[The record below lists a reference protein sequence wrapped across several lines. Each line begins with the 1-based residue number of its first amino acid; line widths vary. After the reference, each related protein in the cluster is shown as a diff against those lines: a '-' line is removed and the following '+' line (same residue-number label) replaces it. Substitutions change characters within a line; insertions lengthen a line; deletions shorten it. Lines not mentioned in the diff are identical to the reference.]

1 MKYLVIL
8 PDGMAD
14 YKINELGNQT
24 PLQFART
31 PNLDRLAQ
39 SALIGYV
46 QTVPENFPPGSDVAN
61 LSVMGYP
68 PQKYYTGRSP
78 LEAVSMGVA
87 MEVNDL
93 SFRCNLVTLSEED
106 NYEDQVMLDY
116 SAGEISSEESAQ
128 LIKTINSELGNSF
141 LSFYPGISYRH
152 LMLWKNGAD
161 KSFQLTPPHDISGQ
175 KIGKYLPAG
184 KDGHLLREMMQKSQ
198 AILKNH
204 PVNINRIKRGLNPA
218 NSLWLWG
225 EGQRPRLSS
234 FAEKY
239 NLKGAVVA
247 AVDLVKG
254 LGKCAGLEVIN
265 VEGATGGIHT
275 NFAGKAQAAIN
286 ALKDGYDFVYL
297 HIESPDESGHQ
308 GSVNSKVWSIEQ
320 IDQEVIGLLLKE
332 MDAFE
337 DIRVLITPDHPTP
350 ISLKTHTA
358 EPVPFMIYDKNN
370 PRPDSPGTYNEETG
384 QKGIYIDE
392 GYKLMDLFIKS
403 QL

>member
-8 PDGMAD
+8 TDGMAD
-14 YKINELGNQT
+14 YKIKELGNRT

-31 PNLDRLAQ
+31 SNLDKLAQ
-39 SALIGYV
+39 TSLIGYV
-46 QTVPENFPPGSDVAN
+46 QTVPANFPPGSDVAN

-87 MEVNDL
+87 MDDNDL
-93 SFRCNLVTLSEED
+93 SFRCNLVTLSD
-106 NYEDQVMLDY
+106 DYNYEDKIMSDY
-116 SAGEISSEESAQ
+116 SAGEITSEESAQ
-128 LIKTINSELGNSF
+128 LIRAINTELSNGF
-141 LSFYPGISYRH
+141 LNFYPGISYRH
-152 LMLWKNGAD
+152 LMLWKNGAG
-161 KSFQLTPPHDISGQ
+161 KTFKLTPPHDISGQ
-175 KIGKYLPAG
+175 KIGQYLPEG
-184 KDGHLLREMMQKSQ
+184 ENSNLLKELMKKSQ

-204 PVNINRIKRGLNPA
+204 PINIERINRGQNPA

-225 EGQRPRLSS
+225 EGQRPQLSS
-234 FAEKY
+234 FAEKF

-254 LGKCAGLEVIN
+254 LGKCAGLEVIE

-275 NFAGKAQAAIN
+275 NFAGKAQAAVN
-286 ALKDGYDFVYL
+286 ALKSGYDFVYL

-320 IDQEVIGLLLKE
+320 IDKEVIGLLLKE
-332 MDAFE
+332 IDSFE

-370 PRPDSPGTYNEETG
+370 PQHDSPGIYNEETG
-384 QKGIYIDE
+384 QKGMYVDE

-403 QL
+403 RL